1 MNKEIEYLKK
11 YLKDKDMETAIKELE
26 SGIPVQ
32 YIVGNVDFYG
42 NTFKVNKNTLIP
54 RFETELLVEKT
65 IKYINKYFNNE
76 IKILDIGTGSGC
88 IAITLNKLLDNSGVT
103 AVDISKDAL
112 DVARENNKINN
123 TDVNFIESD
132 VFSNIND
139 KYDVII
145 SNPPYISYD
154 EDIMDVVYNNEPH
167 MALYADDNGLYFYDK
182 ILRECRKYLNDRFL
196 IAFEIGYK
204 QGNDILNIINKY
216 FDTYPGVRDYM
227 DKEIETAKK
236 NGYVKTIMN
245 RKRVI
250 DELKSTNYMIRN
262 MGERMALNTP
272 VQGSA
277 SDILKKA
284 MIEIDEIFEKENIKS
299 KMLLQVHDELI
310 FNVYDDEI
318 DKVKEIVYNT
328 MTNVFDLKVPLD
340 VDIELGN
347 NWYEAK

>member
-54 RFETELLVEKT
+54 IFETELLIEKT

-88 IAITLNKLLDNSGVT
+88 IAITLNKLLDNSMVT

-167 MALYADDNGLYFYDK
+167 MALYADGNGLYFYDK

-216 FDTYPGVRDYM
+216 FDNVNISLEKDYSGRD
-227 DKEIETAKK
+227 
-236 NGYVKTIMN
+236 
-245 RKRVI
+245 RF
-250 DELKSTNYMIRN
+250 
-262 MGERMALNTP
+262 
-272 VQGSA
+272 
-277 SDILKKA
+277 
-284 MIEIDEIFEKENIKS
+284 IFI
-299 KMLLQVHDELI
+299 
-310 FNVYDDEI
+310 
-318 DKVKEIVYNT
+318 
-328 MTNVFDLKVPLD
+328 
-340 VDIELGN
+340 
-347 NWYEAK
+347 W

>member
-42 NTFKVNKNTLIP
+42 NTFKVNKNALIP

-88 IAITLNKLLDNSGVT
+88 IAITLNKLLDNSMVT

-204 QGNDILNIINKY
+204 QGNDILNIVNKY
-216 FDTYPGVRDYM
+216 FDNVNISLEKDYSGRD
-227 DKEIETAKK
+227 
-236 NGYVKTIMN
+236 
-245 RKRVI
+245 RF
-250 DELKSTNYMIRN
+250 
-262 MGERMALNTP
+262 
-272 VQGSA
+272 
-277 SDILKKA
+277 
-284 MIEIDEIFEKENIKS
+284 IFIWN
-299 KMLLQVHDELI
+299 H
-310 FNVYDDEI
+310 
-318 DKVKEIVYNT
+318 
-328 MTNVFDLKVPLD
+328 
-340 VDIELGN
+340 
-347 NWYEAK
+347 

>member
-1 MNKEIEYLKK
+1 MSDIEYLKK
-11 YLKDKDMETAIKELE
+11 YYNGNLSDALNLLD

-54 RFETELLVEKT
+54 RFETELLIEKT

-88 IAITLNKLLDNSGVT
+88 IAITLNKLLDNSMVT

-167 MALYADDNGLYFYDK
+167 MALYADYNGLYFYDK
-182 ILRECRKYLNDRFL
+182 IIRESSKYLKDRF
-196 IAFEIGYK
+196 IMAFEIGYK
-204 QGNDILNIINKY
+204 QLTDIVNLIN
-216 FDTYPGVRDYM
+216 
-227 DKEIETAKK
+227 
-236 NGYVKTIMN
+236 
-245 RKRVI
+245 
-250 DELKSTNYMIRN
+250 
-262 MGERMALNTP
+262 
-272 VQGSA
+272 
-277 SDILKKA
+277 
-284 MIEIDEIFEKENIKS
+284 
-299 KMLLQVHDELI
+299 
-310 FNVYDDEI
+310 
-318 DKVKEIVYNT
+318 
-328 MTNVFDLKVPLD
+328 
-340 VDIELGN
+340 
-347 NWYEAK
+347 

>member
-11 YLKDKDMETAIKELE
+11 YLKDKDMNIAIKELE

-42 NTFKVNKNTLIP
+42 YTFKVNKNTLIP

-88 IAITLNKLLDNSGVT
+88 IAITLNKLLDNSRVT
-103 AVDISKDAL
+103 AVDISKNAL

-182 ILRECRKYLNDRFL
+182 ILRECRKYLNDKFL

-204 QGNDILNIINKY
+204 QGDDIINIINKY
-216 FDTYPGVRDYM
+216 FDNVNISLEKDYSGRD
-227 DKEIETAKK
+227 
-236 NGYVKTIMN
+236 
-245 RKRVI
+245 RF
-250 DELKSTNYMIRN
+250 
-262 MGERMALNTP
+262 
-272 VQGSA
+272 
-277 SDILKKA
+277 
-284 MIEIDEIFEKENIKS
+284 IFVSNI
-299 KMLLQVHDELI
+299 
-310 FNVYDDEI
+310 N
-318 DKVKEIVYNT
+318 
-328 MTNVFDLKVPLD
+328 
-340 VDIELGN
+340 
-347 NWYEAK
+347 

>member
-26 SGIPVQ
+26 NGVPVQ

-42 NTFKVNKNTLIP
+42 NIFKINNNTLIP

-88 IAITLNKLLDNSGVT
+88 IAITLNKLLDNSMVT

-167 MALYADDNGLYFYDK
+167 MALYADGNGLYFYDK

-216 FDTYPGVRDYM
+216 FDNVNISLEKDYSGRDRF
-227 DKEIETAKK
+227 IF
-236 NGYVKTIMN
+236 I
-245 RKRVI
+245 
-250 DELKSTNYMIRN
+250 
-262 MGERMALNTP
+262 LN
-272 VQGSA
+272 
-277 SDILKKA
+277 
-284 MIEIDEIFEKENIKS
+284 
-299 KMLLQVHDELI
+299 H
-310 FNVYDDEI
+310 
-318 DKVKEIVYNT
+318 
-328 MTNVFDLKVPLD
+328 
-340 VDIELGN
+340 
-347 NWYEAK
+347 